1 MKSAIII
8 HGTGGY
14 PGENWFPWLKGKLED
29 EGYLVHVPRFPTPE
43 NQDPEHWFEA
53 FEKYEEYVGI
63 GTIIIAHSGGCAFLL
78 RLLEKAAKKIRAAVF
93 VAPPLGIMP
102 IAHYKADE
110 PFLKEPFNWEKIR
123 DSAKHFLVFHSEDD
137 PLICIGN
144 GERLAG
150 ELGVNLVR
158 LRNAGHFN
166 AKAGYT
172 TFELLLEKLRPIL

>member
-63 GTIIIAHSGGCAFLL
+63 GTIIIAHSGGRELPAWLL
-78 RLLEKAAKKIRAAVF
+78 KAASQRVTPK
-93 VAPPLGIMP
+93 
-102 IAHYKADE
+102 
-110 PFLKEPFNWEKIR
+110 
-123 DSAKHFLVFHSEDD
+123 
-137 PLICIGN
+137 
-144 GERLAG
+144 
-150 ELGVNLVR
+150 
-158 LRNAGHFN
+158 
-166 AKAGYT
+166 
-172 TFELLLEKLRPIL
+172 